1 MNTEMKMRTK
11 SINQNGFSLIEM
23 LMVVAIMAIVAAIA
37 IPFFGGFL
45 ANRDLKSAARDIVGD
60 VYELRQRAISEN
72 TWYQITFN
80 QGANNYVIRQCNAND
95 TAFPCNGN
103 DIATKLPSAFRS
115 DISISAVNIN
125 GGAILQMQ
133 SGGIVS
139 PTTGGSVQLING
151 RGSVAT
157 VTIKLTGRT
166 YVDWALQ

>member
-1 MNTEMKMRTK
+1 MRTK

-72 TWYQITFN
+72 TWYQITFD
-80 QGANNYVIRQCNAND
+80 QGANSYNLQKCAN
-95 TAFPCNGN
+95 TGSPCGN
-103 DIATKLPSAFRS
+103 FNDMITKKPSAFRI
-115 DISISAVNIN
+115 DISLSNVNIN
-125 GGAILQMQ
+125 GGSVLQMQ
-133 SGGIVS
+133 PNGVVS

-151 RGSVAT
+151 RGSTAT

-166 YVDWALQ
+166 YVDWTLQ